1 MIATNRNRSN
11 SAWRV
16 MAGVF
21 MLSFSLVSCP
31 AADQTPS
38 PTPPSGPVTPNP
50 TPPSP
55 TPPNPTPPIPP
66 TAIPPAASVR
76 VTVEVPASMRYG
88 AFDQDR
94 FFTVPTGFKI
104 AVIAR
109 MDRPRFMLLLPT
121 GDVLISQPS
130 SGKIL
135 LMHQNGT
142 EYEVSDFATGLKK
155 PHDMMLATF
164 SGTTYLYTTESNRV
178 TRSVYVA
185 GDTTRRALEPI
196 VSNLPDGNSSSALQ
210 GQYGHELKNLV
221 INPATGQLF
230 VSIAS
235 STNADPAD
243 QKFNPKQGAIY
254 EFDPRIN
261 TEATKGRLV
270 AQGLRNV
277 SGMDFFPGT
286 NDLWVNVVGRDEI
299 LYPFNKDIT
308 GDGVSDLGQRVESYV
323 DTNPP
328 ELFVKVRDGGNYGW
342 PYCNA
347 DGYTASGLSNM
358 PFNADYLNNPD
369 NSVFNCA
376 TADRAVKGTPA
387 HTTPLGLTFLQKSTV
402 PSAYRNG
409 AVAALRAC
417 WNCSRFVGSKVIYY
431 PFSADGVPSD
441 PIDLVTGWIVD
452 PVSKDRFGS
461 PADVIPDANGNLII
475 TDDGSGTVYKLS
487 PI

>member
-1 MIATNRNRSN
+1 MISNNRALFSVKW
-11 SAWRV
+11 SV
-16 MAGVF
+16 MVGALALG
-21 MLSFSLVSCP
+21 LSLVACP
-31 AADQTPS
+31 VTGQPPAPLPVS
-38 PTPPSGPVTPNP
+38 PPPSSP

-55 TPPNPTPPIPP
+55 TPPNPSPPSPP
-66 TAIPPAASVR
+66 SVPPAASVR
-76 VTVEVPASMRYG
+76 VTVEVPAAMRYD
-88 AFDQDR
+88 AFAQDR
-94 FFTVPTGFKI
+94 FLTVPTGFKI

-109 MDRPRFMLLLPT
+109 MIRPRFMLRLPT

-130 SGKIL
+130 LGKIS
-135 LMHQNGT
+135 LMHKNGSD
-142 EYEVSDFATGLKK
+142 YEVSEFTNGLKQ
-155 PHDMMLATF
+155 PHDMVLATF
-164 SGTTYLYTTESNRV
+164 SGVTYLYITESNRV

-185 GDTTRRALEPI
+185 GDTTRRALETI

-210 GQYGHELKNLV
+210 GYYGHELKNLV

-230 VSIAS
+230 VSVAS

-243 QKFNPKQGAIY
+243 LKFNPKQGAIY
-254 EFDPRIN
+254 EFNPETN
-261 TEATKGRLV
+261 TDATKGRLV

-286 NDLWVNVVGRDEI
+286 NDLWVNVIGRDEI
-299 LYPFNKDIT
+299 LYPFDKDIT
-308 GDGVSDLGQRVESYV
+308 GDGLSDLGKRVESYV

-347 DGYTASGLSNM
+347 DGSTANGLSNM
-358 PFNADYLNNPD
+358 PLNADYDNNRD
-369 NSVFNCA
+369 NTAFDCA
-376 TADRAVKGTPA
+376 AADRAAKGTHA
-387 HTTPLGLTFLQKSTV
+387 HTTPLGLTFLQKSTA

-417 WNCSRFVGSKVIYY
+417 WNCSRYVGSKIIYY

-452 PVSKDRFGS
+452 PVKKDRFGT
-461 PADVIPDANGNLII
+461 PVDVIPDADGNLII
-475 TDDGSGTVYKLS
+475 TDDGSNTVYKLS